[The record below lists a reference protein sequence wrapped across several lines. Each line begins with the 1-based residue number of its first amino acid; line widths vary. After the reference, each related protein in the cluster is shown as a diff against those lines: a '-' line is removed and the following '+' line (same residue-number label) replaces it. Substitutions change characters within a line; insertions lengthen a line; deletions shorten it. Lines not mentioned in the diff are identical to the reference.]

1 MEDKRNKRAKTAV
14 TVETERELYSKELGF
29 INVAKKLAKVNNEN
43 SGIKIKDKKDGLYAK
58 IGI

>member
-29 INVAKKLAKVNNEN
+29 INVAKKLAKVNK
-43 SGIKIKDKKDGLYAK
+43 GGLCAK

>member
-14 TVETERELYSKELGF
+14 TVETVRERERERELYSKELGF
-29 INVAKKLAKVNNEN
+29 ISVAKKLVKVNK
-43 SGIKIKDKKDGLYAK
+43 GGLCAS